1 MLTKILLPHRFQKI
15 GWIMILPFSVLLFA
29 VNYLT
34 FELSWLSISNS
45 QPSFDGLSG
54 FFDPDK
60 TNYSLEFALIGV
72 FLALFLIAFS
82 KEKQED
88 EYIQKLRLDSL
99 LVAFYANT
107 FILILGTLLFYGFG
121 YLEFMGYNMFTI
133 QIIFIARFKWILYQQ
148 RKSILAF

>member
-45 QPSFDGLSG
+45 QPSADGLSG

>member
-1 MLTKILLPHRFQKI
+1 MLTKILLPHSLQKI

-34 FELSWLSISNS
+34 FELSWLSVPDFKYAQEGISK
-45 QPSFDGLSG
+45 LL
-54 FFDPDK
+54 DPDK
-60 TNYSLEFALIGV
+60 TNYTLEFALIGV
-72 FLALFLIAFS
+72 FLSLFLIAFS

-99 LVAFYANT
+99 LVAFYVNT

-133 QIIFIARFKWILYQQ
+133 QLIFITRFKWILYQQ
-148 RKSILAF
+148 HRSILAI

>member
-1 MLTKILLPHRFQKI
+1 MLTKILLPHYFQKI

-29 VNYLT
+29 VNYLS
-34 FELSWLSISNS
+34 FEFSWLSLSKS
-45 QPSFDGLSG
+45 TAEGLSAIL
-54 FFDPDK
+54 DPDK
-60 TNYSLEFALIGV
+60 TNYTLELALIGV

-99 LVAFYANT
+99 LLAFYINT
-107 FILILGTLLFYGFG
+107 FVLILGTLLFYGFG

-133 QIIFIARFKWILYQQ
+133 QLIFIARFKWVLFQQ
-148 RKSILAF
+148 RSSILAF

>member
-15 GWIMILPFSVLLFA
+15 GWLIFIPFAVLLFA
-29 VNYLT
+29 ANYLS
-34 FELSWLSISNS
+34 FELSMLDVPHDASKGAIS
-45 QPSFDGLSG
+45 D

-60 TNYSLEFALIGV
+60 KNFTLEFALIGV
-72 FLALFLIAFS
+72 FVSLFLIAFS
-82 KEKQED
+82 KEKDED

-133 QIIFIARFKWILYQQ
+133 QLIFIGRFRWVLHRQKQ
-148 RKSILAF
+148 SMLAL